1 MRQQAEYRNYSQGA
15 QGLPF
20 RPLIILSMMK
30 VLDWKS
36 YKSYSDTRKATCIL
50 GISWKMQ
57 QLMIL
62 TGWIMYTNAKEQDGI
77 FARKKKSLCLPRNYH
92 IFQHFRNHQSVLE
105 ASLMEPGIGGKIS
118 KGACA
123 FSVTYWYSFH
133 IDISNILLDISDAA
147 KIYAT
152 LPPGTSLSSSGKVK
166 NEFLHPPS
174 LEILTPS
181 YSPPRYNQ
189 QTKRLKKSL

>member
-1 MRQQAEYRNYSQGA
+1 MYSGNILEDAAAYDTYRVDY
-15 QGLPF
+15 
-20 RPLIILSMMK
+20 
-30 VLDWKS
+30 V
-36 YKSYSDTRKATCIL
+36 YKYQRTRWHICK
-50 GISWKMQ
+50 
-57 QLMIL
+57 
-62 TGWIMYTNAKEQDGI
+62 
-77 FARKKKSLCLPRNYH
+77 KKKSLCLPRNYH

-189 QTKRLKKSL
+189 QTNRLKKSL

>member
-1 MRQQAEYRNYSQGA
+1 MRQWAEYRNYSQGA

-20 RPLIILSMMK
+20 RPLIILSMMR

-36 YKSYSDTRKATCIL
+36 YKSYSDTRKVTCIL

-57 QLMIL
+57 RLMIL

-152 LPPGTSLSSSGKVK
+152 LPP
-166 NEFLHPPS
+166 
-174 LEILTPS
+174 
-181 YSPPRYNQ
+181 RYLLVIFRQ
-189 QTKRLKKSL
+189 SEKWIPASTKFGDINS

>member
-1 MRQQAEYRNYSQGA
+1 
-15 QGLPF
+15 
-20 RPLIILSMMK
+20 
-30 VLDWKS
+30 
-36 YKSYSDTRKATCIL
+36 
-50 GISWKMQ
+50 MQ
-57 QLMIL
+57 QLVIL

-77 FARKKKSLCLPRNYH
+77 CARKKKNHCLPRNYH

-133 IDISNILLDISDAA
+133 IDVSNILLDTSG
-147 KIYAT
+147 YAT
-152 LPPGTSLSSSGKVK
+152 LPPGTSLSSSGKAG
-166 NEFLHPPS
+166 NEFLDPPS
-174 LEILTPS
+174 LEMLTPS

-189 QTKRLKKSL
+189 QTNRLKKSLYQTEKTTFGYQREKGRGIN

>member
-1 MRQQAEYRNYSQGA
+1 
-15 QGLPF
+15 
-20 RPLIILSMMK
+20 
-30 VLDWKS
+30 
-36 YKSYSDTRKATCIL
+36 
-50 GISWKMQ
+50 
-57 QLMIL
+57 MIL

-152 LPPGTSLSSSGKVK
+152 LPP
-166 NEFLHPPS
+166 
-174 LEILTPS
+174 
-181 YSPPRYNQ
+181 RYLLVIFRQ
-189 QTKRLKKSL
+189 SEK